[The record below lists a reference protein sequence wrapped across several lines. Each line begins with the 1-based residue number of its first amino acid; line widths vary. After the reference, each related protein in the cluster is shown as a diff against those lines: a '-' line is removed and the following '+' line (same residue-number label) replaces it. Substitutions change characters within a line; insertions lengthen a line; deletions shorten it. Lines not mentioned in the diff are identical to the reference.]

1 MNPDAWLTGR
11 RGQGLAVA
19 IGVLLTA
26 LVWFG
31 VVDPARSWYE
41 DRELLLEQRQGLLR
55 HMQDLAASL
64 PSLRAA
70 SAAKPGR
77 GEGLERSCCRARLM
91 RSLLLTCKSVFSKW
105 PLRRGPA

>member
-19 IGVLLTA
+19 IGVLLMA

-31 VVDPARSWYE
+31 VVDPVWSWYQ
-41 DRELLLEQRQGLLR
+41 DRDLLLEQRQGLLR

-64 PSLRAA
+64 PSCVPHR
-70 SAAKPGR
+70 R
-77 GEGLERSCCRARLM
+77 
-91 RSLLLTCKSVFSKW
+91 RSLASVKAW
-105 PLRRGPA
+105 ER